1 MITEAND
8 GGYAYPCAG
17 LHGCN
22 GSYGM
27 TLRQWYAGLAMQ
39 GLLTGGY
46 ASMVTTKNIK
56 DIKEVAFLMAD
67 AMLAE
72 DYIQPWI
79 KNPDMEVQNV
89 PEVRKDES

>member
-1 MITEAND
+1 MIKDTSGPAFPFQRDIRYSPDFDYE
-8 GGYAYPCAG
+8 P
-17 LHGCN
+17 
-22 GSYGM
+22 GM

-67 AMLAE
+67 EMLE
-72 DYIQPWI
+72 GG
-79 KNPDMEVQNV
+79 
-89 PEVRKDES
+89 ES

>member
-1 MITEAND
+1 MIKDTSGPAFPFQRDIRYSPDFNCE
-8 GGYAYPCAG
+8 P
-17 LHGCN
+17 
-22 GSYGM
+22 GM

-39 GLLTGGY
+39 ALLTNSIEAMAEIPTIKQVAY
-46 ASMVTTKNIK
+46 A
-56 DIKEVAFLMAD
+56 MAD

>member
-1 MITEAND
+1 MSEDTSGPAFPYEPSRSNF
-8 GGYAYPCAG
+8 P
-17 LHGCN
+17 
-22 GSYGM
+22 GM

-39 GLLTGGY
+39 ALLTNSLEAMAEIPTIKQVAY
-46 ASMVTTKNIK
+46 A
-56 DIKEVAFLMAD
+56 MAD